1 MTIDNSR
8 NLSGLSV
15 TVWFVFSALRCLS
28 TCCTNLGDVQ
38 RAMQLAEEALSIACH
53 CLPNN
58 HPHLAI
64 CESMVKW

>member
-8 NLSGLSV
+8 NSGGLSV
-15 TVWFVFSALRCLS
+15 TVCFVFSALRCLS
-28 TCCTNLGDVQ
+28 HCCESLGDVQ
-38 RAMQLAEEALSIACH
+38 RAMQLGEEALSIACH

-58 HPHLAI
+58 HPHLAL

>member
-1 MTIDNSR
+1 M
-8 NLSGLSV
+8 
-15 TVWFVFSALRCLS
+15 
-28 TCCTNLGDVQ
+28 CCESLGDVQ

-58 HPHLAI
+58 HPHLAV

>member
-8 NLSGLSV
+8 NSSGLSV
-15 TVWFVFSALRCLS
+15 TVWFVFSALRDLS
-28 TCCTNLGDVQ
+28 YCCDNLGDIQ
-38 RAMQLAEEALSIACH
+38 KAMQLAEEALSIACH

-58 HPHLAI
+58 HPQLAV